1 MIHIYYKY
9 KDFVDYMPP
18 LFLFSLIFLDEIDLH
33 KQAFKTSCNSVIYII
48 TFTLFFIFLL
58 KLKYNKY
65 ITLLITMIL
74 WVGLVYYK
82 KCIFKN
88 LV

>member
-1 MIHIYYKY
+1 MIDIYYKY
-9 KDFVDYMPP
+9 KDFLDYIPP
-18 LFLFSLIFLDEIDLH
+18 LFMFSLIFLNENDIH

-58 KLKYNKY
+58 KLKYGKY
-65 ITLLITMIL
+65 TTLSITMLI
-74 WVGLVYYK
+74 WFTLVYYK